1 MGKIVVVDDIRLSA
15 DSRAFHCPNTVV
27 AVELLTSFLQSAE
40 EIDELWL
47 DYDMSSNYGIGWPNT
62 MALAEWLIENQQSRT
77 PLVIRRIFVHS
88 RHNKAEDLVKILEPH
103 FSVRLGELPD
113 RLWWEQPEDDD
124 SVELSPTEDAGWNY
138 PPQSNRR
145 NL

>member
-15 DSRAFHCPNTVV
+15 DSRAFHCRNTDV

-40 EIDELWL
+40 VIDELWL
-47 DYDMSSNYGIGWPNT
+47 DYDMSSNYGIGSPNT

-88 RHNKAEDLVKILEPH
+88 RHNKAIDLVKILEPH
-103 FSVRLGELPD
+103 FSARFGELPD
-113 RLWWEQPEDDD
+113 PMWWDMPEEEEQE
-124 SVELSPTEDAGWNY
+124 
-138 PPQSNRR
+138 
-145 NL
+145 